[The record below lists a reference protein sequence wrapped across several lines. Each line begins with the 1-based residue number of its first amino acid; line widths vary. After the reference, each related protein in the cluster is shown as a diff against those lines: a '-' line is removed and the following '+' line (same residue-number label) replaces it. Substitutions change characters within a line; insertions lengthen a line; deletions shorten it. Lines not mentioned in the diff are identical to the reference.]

1 LIASFA
7 NQWGFRLVS
16 MTMMLMYAIQPLSA
30 ILEAS
35 MFLVSKTQG
44 VRICEPDFSP
54 DERLRLLSL
63 LARQYSIRGQIIE
76 LRNKSLH
83 YVQKDPDRATAI
95 TARLGQWWN
104 DIEDLQDAEEDQYAS
119 IYHVTVLTVLKHE
132 AIISLNRPALAASRQ
147 GPAYDAALQ
156 CCISSARAII
166 TTLHKAIKPCGGPQK
181 DAPLSLL
188 WPSFTWAV
196 WISTFV
202 LFHAASSNHIS
213 QGVVSRYLFVA
224 CWYFKSLMFVARLA
238 DKALDILQHLS
249 RRGSVWP
256 DASAAAVR
264 DLRARIT
271 HRQSKAAT
279 IPRSLQSPN
288 NIGVGD
294 NCPPETDAS
303 EALNVGNSTDPAHP
317 ANSSREHPTSSTG
330 VTFEQAA
337 PGPQPASLSINPP
350 SARESD
356 GPENQMYTNASAVP
370 VNNPPNDFAGFN
382 LGTTEWNTFMQ
393 ASENDGLGPTLSA
406 GDTMDP
412 YAGFD
417 IPFWLGQDQ
426 YWDIINERN

>member
-1 LIASFA
+1 
-7 NQWGFRLVS
+7 
-16 MTMMLMYAIQPLSA
+16 
-30 ILEAS
+30 
-35 MFLVSKTQG
+35 
-44 VRICEPDFSP
+44 
-54 DERLRLLSL
+54 
-63 LARQYSIRGQIIE
+63 
-76 LRNKSLH
+76 
-83 YVQKDPDRATAI
+83 VQKDPDRATAI

-156 CCISSARAII
+156 CCIGSARAII
-166 TTLHKAIKPCGGPQK
+166 TTLHKAIKPRGGPQK

-213 QGVVSRYLFVA
+213 QGVVSRYSFVS
-224 CWYFKSLMFVARLA
+224 CWYSTSLMLAARLA
-238 DKALDILQHLS
+238 DKALDILHHLS

-271 HRQSKAAT
+271 HRQSKAAAVS
-279 IPRSLQSPN
+279 RSLQIPD
-288 NIGVGD
+288 NIGIGD
-294 NCPPETDAS
+294 NCPPETGTS
-303 EALNVGNSTDPAHP
+303 EALTVGNSTDPSHP
-317 ANSSREHPTSSTG
+317 ANPPREYPTSSTG

-337 PGPQPASLSINPP
+337 PGPQPASLSMNPP
-350 SARESD
+350 SARERD
-356 GPENQMYTNASAVP
+356 GPENPMYASASAAP
-370 VNNPPNDFAGFN
+370 VSNPSNDFAGFN
-382 LGTTEWNTFMQ
+382 LGNTEWNTFME
-393 ASENDGLGPTLSA
+393 AGGNDGLGPTLSA

-426 YWDIINERN
+426 YWDMVNERN